1 MGPRQGDEEVLG
13 RYAIHFHPNYDGS
26 RGRPVDG
33 VVAYDSTGHAFAAHL
48 SNGVTFRDCVAH
60 DMVDD
65 AFWWDLSIDGGGRTS
80 SRPTTSCTSAA
91 SPTSSRAA
99 GTRSSTSP
107 GS

>member
-13 RYAIHFHPNYDGS
+13 RYAIHFHTNYDGS
-26 RGRPVDG
+26 RGSTVEG

-65 AFWWDLSIDGGGRTS
+65 AFWWDLSIEAAAATS
-80 SRPTTSCTSAA
+80 CPPTRSCTSAA
-91 SPTSSRAA
+91 SPTS
-99 GTRSSTSP
+99 
-107 GS
+107 